1 MTIQSNDIFRKT
13 ERGQAALKDRQLLAD
28 PKLRGLLIIVDG
40 QRPVEK
46 YQALGDIPSMMQAL
60 AELGLVELAGVA
72 SPASKAPPASA
83 SPAPASPAPAT
94 VSPAQLDM
102 ARKQAARM
110 LLASV
115 GPAGEPYCI
124 KLEGARTAEELLA
137 HLGRAQALIANVK
150 GQEAANRYAASI
162 QALLG

>member
-46 YQALGDIPSMMQAL
+46 YQALGDVPSMMLAL

-72 SPASKAPPASA
+72 SPASKPPAASA

-94 VSPAQLDM
+94 VSPGQLDM
-102 ARKQAARM
+102 ARKQAARRR
-110 LLASV
+110 V
-115 GPAGEPYCI
+115 
-124 KLEGARTAEELLA
+124 
-137 HLGRAQALIANVK
+137 
-150 GQEAANRYAASI
+150 
-162 QALLG
+162 